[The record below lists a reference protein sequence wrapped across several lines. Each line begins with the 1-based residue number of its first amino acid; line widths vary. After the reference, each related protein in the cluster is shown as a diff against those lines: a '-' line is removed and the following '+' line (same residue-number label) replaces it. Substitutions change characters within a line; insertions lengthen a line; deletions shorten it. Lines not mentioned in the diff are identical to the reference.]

1 MARLLTPSNREAIM
15 EWIRILLSRGAALF
29 RSKGLDA
36 DLDEE
41 LRAHIDLAIAENRAR
56 GMNEPQARNA
66 ALRAFGG
73 ITQIRETYRVQRG
86 LPSLEQA
93 ARDIRYAIRQLR
105 KSPGF
110 ALTAILTLALGIG
123 AATSVFSVVNA
134 VLLKPF
140 AFRDP
145 DRLVVLREAVEDE
158 VRSERASIPDNYRH
172 FQRLKKTAATLED
185 AAIFAQLGKSVSP
198 NGDHPRIVGAVI
210 ASPNLFRLLGVQPIL
225 GRDFI
230 EEDARQNAES
240 VVILSYGGWQ
250 TLFARDPAVIGKTL
264 RIGGHPA
271 TVIGVLPAGMRFPQ
285 IALAPK
291 IDFQEAEHDVLLF
304 EPLTPSEYDL
314 NRDMGNFNYK
324 AIARLKPGVTLPQ
337 ANAELEALQK
347 AYTLSAHLP
356 LHFGIALTPLEKDV
370 ASGVSGAL
378 WLLLAAVGAVLLIAC
393 VNLANLQLARAVN
406 AERETAVRAALG
418 ASRSQLVRSRLAESL
433 VLAFAGGAAGTAL
446 AFGGV
451 RLLIAWAP
459 ANIPRL
465 DEVQVSLPVLIFSGG
480 LSIAAAIIFGILP
493 SLHSLRVAPQAAL
506 QANSTRAA
514 GTQRSRRT
522 RSLMVAAQ
530 VACTVVLLIV
540 TSLVLRSL
548 SHLLRQDRG
557 FDASHV
563 TLAQADLFASQY
575 DNTGPKGNEA
585 RRAFADSALM
595 ALGQLPGVQSVA
607 LTSVTP
613 LTGETWVDTLSRPDH
628 PVPAGKAP
636 AINVRW
642 INPSYLT
649 TMRSPL
655 VAGRN
660 ITADDRNHPYIA
672 LISERTAREGFPGEN
687 PIGRKIS
694 DIVPDEKQSI
704 YGFVPDDQTVTIIGV
719 VADTRINGLKDDA
732 AMVYLPYWAY
742 TPMTL
747 SFLVRS
753 SQSSEAL
760 IPEMRRAIW
769 QIDPEVAIPTLKS
782 MDDQVSDSVAGD
794 RFQAMV
800 LSGFGLAA
808 LFLALL
814 GVYGVLAYSVT
825 LRRQEFGIRIA
836 LGSGKSTMIGLVLRQ
851 AAYPVLLG
859 TGVGLMMA
867 LIALR
872 WVRSLLYQTPVMDPV
887 ALGGSILLLLVA
899 ATIAA
904 IVPAR
909 RAASTD
915 PMHVLRMD

>member
-1 MARLLTPSNREAIM
+1 M

-29 RSKGLDA
+29 RGKKLDA

-41 LRAHIDLAIAENRAR
+41 LRAHIDLAIEENRLQ
-56 GMNEPQARNA
+56 GMNEAQARNA

-86 LPSLEQA
+86 LPWLEQA

-110 ALTAILTLALGIG
+110 AVTAVLTLALAIG

-140 AFRDP
+140 AFRDA
-145 DRLVVLREAVEDE
+145 DCLVVLREATEDK
-158 VRSERASIPDNYRH
+158 VTSERSSIPDNYRH

-185 AAIFAQLGKSVSP
+185 ASIFTQRGMSVSP
-198 NGDHPRIVGAVI
+198 NGDHPRIVGAVT

-225 GRDFI
+225 GREFV
-230 EEDARQNAES
+230 EEDARKNAES
-240 VVILSYGGWQ
+240 VVILSYNGWQ
-250 TLFARDPAVIGKTL
+250 TFFARDPAAIGKML
-264 RIGGHPA
+264 RIGGRPV
-271 TVIGVLPAGMRFPQ
+271 TIIGVLPAGMRFPQ

-291 IDFQEAEHDVLLF
+291 IAFQETAGDVLLF
-304 EPLTPSEYDL
+304 EPLAPSEYDL

-324 AIARLKPGVTLPQ
+324 AIARLKPGVSLSQ

-347 AYTLSAHLP
+347 AYSLSAHLP
-356 LHFGIALTPLEKDV
+356 FHFGIALTPLEKDV

-433 VLAFAGGAAGTAL
+433 VLAFAGGVAGTAL

-451 RLLIAWAP
+451 RLLLAWAP

-465 DEVQVSLPVLIFSGG
+465 DEVRVSLPVLAFSGG

-493 SLHSLRVAPQAAL
+493 SLHSLRVAPQATL

-514 GTQRSRRT
+514 GTQRNRRT

-548 SHLLRQDRG
+548 SHLLRQNRG

-563 TLAQADLFASQY
+563 TLAQADLVGPQY
-575 DNTGPKGNEA
+575 DNTGPKGSAA
-585 RRAFADSALM
+585 RLAFADSALT
-595 ALGQLPGVQSVA
+595 ALGQLPGVESVA

-628 PVPAGKAP
+628 PVPAEKAP

-649 TMRSPL
+649 TMLSPL
-655 VAGRN
+655 LAGRN
-660 ITADDRNHPYIA
+660 ITAADRTHPYVA

-694 DIVPDEKQSI
+694 DIVPDENPTGRKLSDI
-704 YGFVPDDQTVTIIGV
+704 VPDDQTVTVIGV

-769 QIDPEVAIPTLKS
+769 QIDPQVAIPTLKA
-782 MDDQVSDSVAGD
+782 MDDQVRDSVAGD
-794 RFQAMV
+794 RFQATV

-836 LGSGKSTMIGLVLRQ
+836 LGSSKSTMIGLVFRQ

-867 LIALR
+867 LITLR
-872 WVRSLLYQTPVMDPV
+872 WIRSLLYQTPVMDPI
-887 ALGGSILLLLVA
+887 ALGGSLLLLLA
-899 ATIAA
+899 AAAVAA
-904 IVPAR
+904 IVPAQ

>member
-1 MARLLTPSNREAIM
+1 MD
-15 EWIRILLSRGAALF
+15 WIRVLLSRSAALF
-29 RSKGLDA
+29 RSKKLDA

-41 LRAHIDLAIAENRAR
+41 MRAHIDLAIEENRAR

-86 LPSLEQA
+86 LPGLEQA
-93 ARDIRYAIRQLR
+93 ARDIRYAVRQLR

-110 ALTAILTLALGIG
+110 ALTALLTLALGIG

-140 AFRDP
+140 SFRDP
-145 DRLVVLREAVEDE
+145 DRLVVMREAVWKNE
-158 VRSERASIPDNYRH
+158 VRSERFASPVNYRH
-172 FQRLKKTAATLED
+172 FLRLKKTGATLED
-185 AAIFAQLGKSVSP
+185 AAIFVQRGISVSP
-198 NGDHPRIVGAVI
+198 DGDHPHIVGAVI

-225 GRDFI
+225 GRDFV
-230 EEDARQNAES
+230 EDDARQNSES
-240 VVILSYGGWQ
+240 IAILSYEGWQ
-250 TLFARDPAVIGKTL
+250 TFFARDPAVIGKTL
-264 RIGGHPA
+264 RIEGRPV
-271 TVIGVLPAGMRFPQ
+271 TVIGVLPPGPRFPQ
-285 IALAPK
+285 IVLAPK
-291 IDFQEAEHDVLLF
+291 IAFQETARDAVLF
-304 EPLTPSEYDL
+304 QPLAPSERDL
-314 NRDMGNFNYK
+314 NADMGNFNYRV
-324 AIARLKPGVTLPQ
+324 IARLKPGVTLAQ
-337 ANAELEALQK
+337 ANAELEGQQN

-356 LHFGIALTPLEKDV
+356 YHFGIALTPLAKDV
-370 ASGVSGAL
+370 ASRVSGAL
-378 WLLLAAVGAVLLIAC
+378 WLLFAAVGAVLLIAC

-418 ASRSQLVRSRLAESL
+418 ASRGQLVRSRLAESL

-451 RLLIAWAP
+451 RLLIALAP

-465 DEVQVSLPVLIFSGG
+465 GEVRVSLPVLVFSGG
-480 LSIAAAIIFGILP
+480 LSVAAAIMFGILP
-493 SLHSLRVAPQAAL
+493 ALRSLRVAPQAAL

-514 GTQRSRRT
+514 NTQESHRT
-522 RSLMVAAQ
+522 RSLMVAVQ

-557 FDASHV
+557 FDSSHV
-563 TLAQADLFASQY
+563 THALADLYAPQY
-575 DNTGPKGNEA
+575 DNAGPKGNAA
-585 RRAFADSALM
+585 RLAFADRAM
-595 ALGQLPGVQSVA
+595 TALGQLPGVQSVA

-613 LTGETWVDTLSRPDH
+613 LTGETWVDNLFRPDH
-628 PVPAGKAP
+628 PVPPGQQP

-642 INPSYLT
+642 INPGYLS
-649 TMRSPL
+649 TMLSRL

-660 ITADDRNHPYIA
+660 ITAADRANPYVA
-672 LISERTAREGFPGEN
+672 LISERTAREGFPDEN

-694 DIVPDEKQSI
+694 DIVPDDQ
-704 YGFVPDDQTVTIIGV
+704 DDQHQVTVIGV
-719 VADTRINGLKDDA
+719 VADARINGLKDDA

-742 TPMTL
+742 TPLTL

-753 SQSSEAL
+753 SQPSGAV

-769 QIDPEVAIPTLKS
+769 QIDPQVAIPTLKS
-782 MDDQVSDSVAGD
+782 MDEQVSDSVAAD
-794 RFQAMV
+794 RFQAMA
-800 LSGFGLAA
+800 LSGFAAAA
-808 LFLALL
+808 LCLALL
-814 GVYGVLAYSVT
+814 GVYGVLAYAVS

-836 LGSGKSTMIGLVLRQ
+836 LGSGKSALIRLVVRQ

-859 TGVGLMMA
+859 MGVGLAMAMMA
-867 LIALR
+867 VR
-872 WVRSLLYQTPVMDPV
+872 WVRSLLYQTSVMDPLAV
-887 ALGGSILLLLVA
+887 GCSILLLLIA
-899 ATIAA
+899 AAIAA

-915 PMHVLRMD
+915 PIRALRAE

>member
-1 MARLLTPSNREAIM
+1 MD
-15 EWIRILLSRGAALF
+15 WIRILLSRGAALF
-29 RSKGLDA
+29 RSRKLDA

-41 LRAHIDLAIAENRAR
+41 LRAHIELAIEENRTC

-86 LPSLEQA
+86 LPWLEQA
-93 ARDIRYAIRQLR
+93 ARDIRYAVRQLR

-145 DRLVVLREAVEDE
+145 DRLVVMREAVEDQ
-158 VRSERASIPDNYRH
+158 VPSERESTPNNYRH
-172 FQRLKKTAATLED
+172 FQRLKKTASTLED
-185 AAIFAQLGKSVSP
+185 AAIFAQRGMSVSP

-225 GRDFI
+225 GRDFV
-230 EEDARQNAES
+230 EEDARQNAEE
-240 VVILSYGGWQ
+240 VTILSYDGWQ
-250 TLFARDPAVIGKTL
+250 TLFARDPTVVGKTL
-264 RIGGHPA
+264 RVDGHVV
-271 TVIGVLPAGMRFPQ
+271 TVIGVLPPGLRFPQ

-291 IDFQEAEHDVLLF
+291 IAFQETAGDALLF
-304 EPLTPSEYDL
+304 GPLAPSEYDL
-314 NRDMGNFNYK
+314 NKDMGNFNYK
-324 AIARLKPGVTLPQ
+324 AIARLKPGATLSQ
-337 ANAELEALQK
+337 ANAELETLQK

-406 AERETAVRAALG
+406 AERETALRAALG
-418 ASRSQLVRSRLAESL
+418 ASRSQLVRSRLTESL
-433 VLAFAGGAAGTAL
+433 VLAFTGGAAGAAL

-465 DEVQVSLPVLIFSGG
+465 DEVRVSLPVLIFSGG

-548 SHLLRQDRG
+548 SHLLRQNRG
-557 FDASHV
+557 FDTSHV
-563 TLAQADLFASQY
+563 TLAQADLYALQY
-575 DNTGPKGNEA
+575 DNAGPKGNAA
-585 RRAFADSALM
+585 RLAFADSALT

-628 PVPAGKAP
+628 PVPAGKQP

-642 INPSYLT
+642 INPSYLA
-649 TMRSPL
+649 TMLSPL
-655 VAGRN
+655 AAGRN
-660 ITADDRNHPYIA
+660 ITAADRSHPYVA

-694 DIVPDEKQSI
+694 DIVPEENPIGRKVSDI
-704 YGFVPDDQTVTIIGV
+704 VPEDQTITIVGV

-732 AMVYLPYWAY
+732 AMIYLPYWAY
-742 TPMTL
+742 TPVTL

-753 SQSSEAL
+753 SQSSDAL
-760 IPEMRRAIW
+760 IPEMRRALW
-769 QIDPEVAIPTLKS
+769 QIDPQVAIPTLKS

-794 RFQAMV
+794 RFQAIV
-800 LSGFGLAA
+800 LSGFGVSA

-836 LGSGKSTMIGLVLRQ
+836 LGSGKSAMIGLVMRQ

-872 WVRSLLYQTPVMDPV
+872 WVRSLLYQTPVMDPIAV
-887 ALGGSILLLLVA
+887 GGSILLLLVA

-904 IVPAR
+904 VVPAR

-915 PMHVLRMD
+915 PMQVLKME